1 MRRTGRSADQD
12 ARTLAAGSPSCAAR
26 RSGDVAKIRVFTVE
40 RANSALPLV
49 QRIVQDIVAEHPGW
63 KDLIAR
69 YELAAAGARPDWG
82 ESPEQAALHR
92 EIDQVAQHINGFVDE
107 LAEVGCLLKGFEQ
120 GLVDFYAEHEGR
132 LVFLCWQLGE
142 PAVGH
147 WHEIE
152 AGFAGRQEITPEF
165 LAAESGSRA

>member
-1 MRRTGRSADQD
+1 
-12 ARTLAAGSPSCAAR
+12 
-26 RSGDVAKIRVFTVE
+26 VAKIRVFTVE

-49 QRIVQDIVAEHPGW
+49 RRIVQDIVAEHPRW

-142 PAVGH
+142 TAVGH